1 MARLAGLSHLA
12 RLPHLAHWAHLA
24 YDELWRA
31 WRAADAPARD
41 GAFFEGGGGGRQGA
55 GAPCGG
61 ATAVRSQRRC
71 SGGAPSLLFF

>member
-12 RLPHLAHWAHLA
+12 RLPHMAHWAHLA

-41 GAFFEGGGGGRQGA
+41 GAFFEGGGAALQGA
-55 GAPCGG
+55 LALTRRTAPK
-61 ATAVRSQRRC
+61 TC
-71 SGGAPSLLFF
+71 SS

>member
-24 YDELWRA
+24 HDELWRA

-41 GAFFEGGGGGRQGA
+41 GAFFEGG
-55 GAPCGG
+55 APRFK
-61 ATAVRSQRRC
+61 ARFRC
-71 SGGAPSLLFF
+71 PSARGTPFPYLPLWLQDQ